1 MRKGDIA
8 GWCTAVLLLSGA
20 AMAAPPPR
28 QSAVTRGIDE
38 PNLWSLGFDL
48 GEPSGVTVKK
58 WLGGS
63 EALDFNVGFY
73 APGVRFSGDYLFGL
87 AQLMRDRS
95 TLNLDVYVG
104 VGPMVGFLYGGCGFS
119 GFGRYC
125 GNGEIYVG
133 ARVPIGVEA
142 VFKTAPVAIG
152 LEVAP
157 GFAIASFGP
166 AGLVD
171 FVLTLRL
178 LLR

>member
-1 MRKGDIA
+1 
-8 GWCTAVLLLSGA
+8 
-20 AMAAPPPR
+20 MAAPPPR
-28 QSAVTRGIDE
+28 QSAVNRGVDE

-48 GEPSGVTVKK
+48 GEPSGLTVKK

-63 EALDFNVGFY
+63 DALDLNVGFF
-73 APGVRFSGDYLFGL
+73 APGVRFSADYLFGL

-104 VGPMVGFLYGGCGFS
+104 AGPMLGVLYGACGWSGFS
-119 GFGRYC
+119 RYC
-125 GNGEIYVG
+125 GNGEVYVG
-133 ARVPIGVEA
+133 ARVPLGIEA

-152 LEVAP
+152 FEVAP
-157 GFAIASFGP
+157 GLAFASSGP

-171 FVLTLRL
+171 FLLTLRL